1 MKGGKLL
8 NPRKKPA
15 QPRSINTC
23 EAILEASAQV
33 FTGLGYV
40 RTTTN
45 RIAERAGVSIGS
57 LYQYFPNKDAILVAL
72 LERHMAS
79 GPEILS
85 GKIRPGM
92 SLKEIITVAIET
104 AIEVN
109 ERDPELHKILDE
121 DVLYPPHI
129 QKIIRSNEKLYSKT
143 IEERMTAEYPGKYE
157 NPALSSELV
166 VFVIKMSCHWLIMER
181 RDEFDKGA
189 FIGELNR
196 MICSYLG
203 IDY

>member
-1 MKGGKLL
+1 MKSGKLL
-8 NPRKKPA
+8 NPRKKPS
-15 QPRSINTC
+15 QPRLINTY

-72 LERHMAS
+72 LERHMGT

-85 GKIRPGM
+85 GKIRPEM
-92 SLKEIITVAIET
+92 TLKEIMTVAIET

-109 ERDPELHKILDE
+109 ERDPDLHRILDE
-121 DVLYPPHI
+121 EVLYPPHI
-129 QKIIRSNEKLYSKT
+129 QKIIRSNEKMYAKT
-143 IEERMTAEYPGKYE
+143 IEERMAAEHPGKYE
-157 NPALSSELV
+157 NPVLTSELV
-166 VFVIKMSCHWLIMER
+166 VFVIKMACHWFVMER
-181 RDEFDKGA
+181 RDEFDKNE

-196 MICSYLG
+196 MACSYLG
-203 IDY
+203 LDG